1 MENISLCGLHL
12 LKVMKKVDKQFHAVN
27 TTRHS
32 VKDAHSDISKMA
44 TYILDSGAST
54 STNVT
59 AATQAGSSGTCTT
72 TVSNEME
79 SFVDPLIK
87 GMQKIRSGWL
97 RDFLTRD
104 DMESEIE
111 SEDGDILTTDEINF
125 ELHN

>member
-1 MENISLCGLHL
+1 MEDISLCGLHL
-12 LKVMKKVDKQFHAVN
+12 LKVMKKVDKEFHAVS

-32 VKDAHSDISKMA
+32 VKDAHSDISKMV

-54 STNVT
+54 STP
-59 AATQAGSSGTCTT
+59 ATQTGSSGNCTT

-79 SFVDPLIK
+79 SFVDPLVK

-97 RDFLTRD
+97 KDFLTR

-111 SEDGDILTTDEINF
+111 SEDGEIILTTDEINF